1 MQNADLHQRIKL
13 RAYLIWE
20 QEGRPEGRA
29 EEHWRR
35 AETEVAGSSSG
46 DAGSGTPGAGE
57 HICPACQGTGRIG
70 RKRCKTCGGTGRTLD
85 VPEPVTY
92 TTTAGRPI

>member
-35 AETEVAGSSSG
+35 AETEVAGSSSARARPARASTSVRPVKEP
-46 DAGSGTPGAGE
+46 DGSAVNAARHAAALAAP
-57 HICPACQGTGRIG
+57 
-70 RKRCKTCGGTGRTLD
+70 
-85 VPEPVTY
+85 
-92 TTTAGRPI
+92 